1 MYLFS
6 TCYMY
11 IPHVVIGV
19 LTFDPHFQREVDE
32 SIDLLRN
39 KKAELMSLL
48 DYLRAQPET
57 VDVDD
62 AVMATNPLYNQ

>member
-1 MYLFS
+1 
-6 TCYMY
+6 
-11 IPHVVIGV
+11 
-19 LTFDPHFQREVDE
+19 
-32 SIDLLRN
+32 
-39 KKAELMSLL
+39 MSLL